1 MQVDSSQKAPRIN
14 LVDPELYADGDP
26 FEQWRWLRANAP
38 VYWHPPAE
46 LPGFWAL
53 TRYEDIR
60 TVYRDAAT
68 FSSAKGILLRP
79 ADHGEDP
86 GGGRTLALTDAPRH
100 RQLRGLVD
108 EWFALRSVRGFEPE
122 MTEVT
127 RRVVD
132 EALESGTCDFV
143 TDVAARVPLYVIC
156 RMMGVPSSD
165 WDHLFMLTSQA
176 FGASD
181 PLTQRFAHLDI
192 MSYFEELQAA
202 KAANPGDD
210 LVSILATS
218 EIDGVRLTPDE
229 ILLNCDNLLV
239 GGTENTRIAAAGGML
254 AFLEHRDQWDALAKE
269 PELLP
274 SAVEEVLRWTS
285 TATHIM
291 RTALRP
297 TEIHGNQVAAG
308 DRVTL
313 WLPSANRDESVFDRP
328 DEFDIRRKPNRHLA
342 LGFGEHFCLGSV
354 LARAELRILYHELLR
369 RDIQIELAGTPTRLT
384 SIVVNGPEA
393 LPVRLTAGQDA
404 RPRVTTG

>member
-1 MQVDSSQKAPRIN
+1 
-14 LVDPELYADGDP
+14 
-26 FEQWRWLRANAP
+26 
-38 VYWHPPAE
+38 
-46 LPGFWAL
+46 
-53 TRYEDIR
+53 
-60 TVYRDAAT
+60 
-68 FSSAKGILLRP
+68 
-79 ADHGEDP
+79 
-86 GGGRTLALTDAPRH
+86 
-100 RQLRGLVD
+100 
-108 EWFALRSVRGFEPE
+108 

-354 LARAELRILYHELLR
+354 LARAELRILYHELLH